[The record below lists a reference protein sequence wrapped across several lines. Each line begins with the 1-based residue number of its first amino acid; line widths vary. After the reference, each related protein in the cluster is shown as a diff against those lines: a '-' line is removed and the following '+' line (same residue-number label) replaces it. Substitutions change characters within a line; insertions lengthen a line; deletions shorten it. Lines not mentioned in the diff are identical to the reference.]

1 MEKHLLLFDFNIVIV
16 IMLGKI
22 CFTGIFSVWNKR
34 HDRRRMDSDFKTI
47 QLNYLF
53 QHVVIG

>member
-53 QHVVIG
+53 